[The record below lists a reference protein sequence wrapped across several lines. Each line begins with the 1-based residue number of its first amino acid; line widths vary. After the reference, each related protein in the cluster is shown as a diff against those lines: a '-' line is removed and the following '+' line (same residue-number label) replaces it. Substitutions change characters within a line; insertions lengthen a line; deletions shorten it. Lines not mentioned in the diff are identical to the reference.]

1 MTPLIRGC
9 ESAMRPILEVRDL
22 SIHAGSDAGPIPLV
36 EQVSFSVAKGATL
49 ALVGESGCGKSM
61 TALSL
66 MRILPEPGVKI
77 AGGQIRFE
85 DEDLVGASEE
95 RMQELRGNII
105 SMIFQDPIASLNPIQ
120 TVGDQIIEVIRTH
133 NKVSRHE
140 AKDRAIALLRSVRLP
155 DAETRIDY
163 YPHRLSGGMCQ
174 RVMIAM
180 AMAGAPKLI
189 IADEPTTALDT
200 TVQAQVMALL
210 RKAQVETGT
219 AIILITH
226 NLAAAAEAAE
236 NVAVMYAGRIIEQGP
251 VREIFLAP
259 AHPYTEGLLGAI
271 PDNAEEG
278 AEIAQLTEIP
288 GNVPRPGTLPDGC
301 AFAPRCK
308 SVQEQCR
315 QQRPQLSSRGDRLVA
330 CFFPHNRP
338 VAQ

>member
-1 MTPLIRGC
+1 
-9 ESAMRPILEVRDL
+9 MRPILEVREL
-22 SIHAGSDAGPIPLV
+22 SIHAGSGGQPIPLV
-36 EQVSFSVAKGATL
+36 EKVSFSVEKGATL

-66 MRILPEPGVKI
+66 MRILPEPAVRI
-77 AGGQIRFE
+77 VGGEIRFE
-85 DEDLVGASEE
+85 DEDLVSASER
-95 RMQELRGNII
+95 RMEQLRGNII

-120 TVGDQIIEVIRTH
+120 TVGDQIVEVIRTH
-133 NKVSRHE
+133 NPVSR
-140 AKDRAIALLRSVRLP
+140 KDARARAIELLRSVRLP
-155 DAETRIDY
+155 DAERRINY

-180 AMAGAPKLI
+180 AMAGAPKVI

-210 RKAQVETGT
+210 RKAQTETGT

-251 VREIFLAP
+251 VREIFLSP

-271 PDNAEEG
+271 PDNAEG
-278 AEIAQLTEIP
+278 GVEIAPLAEIP
-288 GNVPRPGTLPDGC
+288 GNVPRPGTLPGGC

-308 SVQEQCR
+308 NV
-315 QQRPQLSSRGDRLVA
+315 QQRCRNERPDLTAHGNRRVA
-330 CFFPHNRP
+330 CFFPYSQMI
-338 VAQ
+338 AQ

>member
-1 MTPLIRGC
+1 
-9 ESAMRPILEVRDL
+9 MRPIIEVRDL
-22 SIHAGSDAGPIPLV
+22 SIHAGSEAQPIPLV
-36 EQVSFSVAKGATL
+36 EEVSFSVASGSTL
-49 ALVGESGCGKSM
+49 AVVGESGCGKSM

-66 MRILPEPGVKI
+66 MRILPEPGVRI
-77 AGGQIRFE
+77 AGGEIRFDGE
-85 DEDLVGASEE
+85 NLVTASEQ
-95 RMQELRGNII
+95 RMQELRGNVI

-120 TVGDQIIEVIRTH
+120 TVGEQIIEVIRTH
-133 NKVSRHE
+133 NPVSRRQ
-140 AKDRAIALLRSVRLP
+140 AKARATELLRSVRLP
-155 DAETRIDY
+155 DAERRINY

-180 AMAGAPKLI
+180 AMASAPKVI

-210 RKAQVETGT
+210 RKAQTETGT

-236 NVAVMYAGRIIEQGP
+236 NVAVMYAGRIIEQGT

-271 PDNAEEG
+271 PDNAEESI
-278 AEIAQLTEIP
+278 EIAPLTEIP
-288 GNVPRPGTLPDGC
+288 GNVPRPGALPDGC

-308 SVQEQCR
+308 NMQTRCR
-315 QQRPQLSSRGDRLVA
+315 QERPKLSPHGNRLVA
-330 CFFPHNRP
+330 CFFPQNSTI
-338 VAQ
+338 AQ